1 MPGLRGRRPHLGA
14 VGRRILDAPCL
25 TLVRLTEEQCRL
37 RFAGARV
44 ARLATVAEDGSP
56 RLVPITFAVA
66 GGLMAGALAAGDIA
80 RTEAAVGGDVIFSAV
95 DHKPKSTTA
104 LARLRRIEHEPR
116 VSLLADDYSEDW
128 TRLWWVRAD
137 AHAEV
142 LTTGPDRESG
152 ASLLQQ
158 KYEQY
163 RERPPENAVIR
174 FVVGRWSGWAA
185 ASGR

>member
-1 MPGLRGRRPHLGA
+1 M
-14 VGRRILDAPCL
+14 
-25 TLVRLTEEQCRL
+25 RLTDEQCRV
-37 RFAGARV
+37 RFTGARV
-44 ARLATVAEDGSP
+44 ARLATVAGDGSP
-56 RLVPITFAVA
+56 RLVPITFVVA
-66 GGLMAGALAAGDIA
+66 GGLVAGTLTVDDIAVGDIAGAHEAAAGD
-80 RTEAAVGGDVIFSAV
+80 VVFSAV

-142 LTTGPDRESG
+142 LATGPDRECG
-152 ASLLQQ
+152 TALLQE

-163 RERPPENAVIR
+163 RRQPPQHVVIR
-174 FVVGRWSGWAA
+174 FVVDRWSGWAA
-185 ASGR
+185 GNSG